1 MELTS
6 CEFFFGDLTSW
17 SVGIWSFS
25 RPYFSAFSMNM
36 EEYSVSLCIQFECR
50 KKRTRKTPN
59 TDNFHAVSLLHISDC
74 HLLDHVKWIVHL
86 SSIFDGPYFMKA
98 FPKVY
103 FWTVFNKFFIPAIYM
118 MNTISCDFSP
128 KVQF

>member
-6 CEFFFGDLTSW
+6 CEFFSEVSLREKCPHLEFFL
-17 SVGIWSFS
+17 SVFFCIRHEYGGIL
-25 RPYFSAFSMNM
+25 RI
-36 EEYSVSLCIQFECR
+36 LCIQSECR
-50 KKRTRKTPN
+50 KTRTRKTPN
-59 TDNFHAVSLLHISDC
+59 TDNFYAVSLLHISDC